1 MSSTTPAVPP
11 LDAAIAGAASSV
23 AATAGGRMGDANRRL
38 YRLVQSYM
46 KRLPDERFR
55 TSHENA
61 GRDDFPILLVDSE
74 APVVEGSPWEH
85 VRLRPGDGWAR
96 PEGASDD
103 QIHLMVQAMEAWFHA
118 DQDALRDYYGQC
130 FRIAGLSQRQS
141 IEQIPKADLLAGLK
155 RATKDCLKGEYSKGA
170 HSFQILA
177 QIDPVRVRAAS
188 PFVERSLKVLDRAC
202 NP

>member
-1 MSSTTPAVPP
+1 VSSTTPAVPP

-46 KRLPDERFR
+46 KRWPDERFR

-177 QIDPVRVRAAS
+177 QIDPVRVGAAS